1 LSFVHKNAG
10 KLYIRLSLIHIMK
23 TDTSTETNEELV
35 EAIGRAG
42 FGKFQSYLVERRE
55 RELKESDGEHISSK
69 PSVDLL
75 LHYVINGLYTCA
87 HDVLNRFEYPGEMIS
102 YLANVRQAS
111 LSRMAV

>member
-1 LSFVHKNAG
+1 
-10 KLYIRLSLIHIMK
+10 MK

-35 EAIGRAG
+35 EAIERAG

-55 RELKESDGEHISSK
+55 REERELRESNGEHISSK

-87 HDVLNRFEYPGEMIS
+87 HDVLSRFEYPREMNS
-102 YLANVRQAS
+102 CLANVRQA
-111 LSRMAV
+111 